1 MGKAGLILCTFSP
14 ANTALIISALVEWGP
29 KASLLKLKFLDL
41 MGQAESTIN
50 KIQKKNKTV
59 KEVDRIKIDLTMLE
73 NEWGKSMSE
82 WEAKEIF
89 SFILVLEISK
99 KGKRI
104 VVSSLK
110 RKFYLVRSIFAEKN
124 LPNFESNHRMLKMS
138 LQEHIKNRID
148 KADRP
153 TEDRA
158 APLLSPNDWLRIQKW
173 LKDHV
178 EGSTYNFTNK
188 RHMAMLSI
196 SLGFSTGL
204 RLTEIHRLRYS
215 DINLDNKG
223 ALKLRIRRSK
233 SNRDGR
239 KLVWQ
244 VAPVHKAENLLCPV
258 QNLIW
263 YITEMKKSTRGGAY
277 VFSDDPEGTKLTRID
292 NLRNYW
298 IWGAKKSGLPS
309 EKWPKAHSFHG
320 AKVNLARA
328 LGYTDEAIVD
338 SMNWQSTSVLQEYLR
353 NKNLKED
360 GVAYELTNM
369 TANDLT
375 AKTSHLW

>member
-1 MGKAGLILCTFSP
+1 
-14 ANTALIISALVEWGP
+14 
-29 KASLLKLKFLDL
+29 
-41 MGQAESTIN
+41 MGQAESTIS
-50 KIQKKNKTV
+50 KIKKKNKTV
-59 KEVDRIKIDLTMLE
+59 KEVERIKIDLTMLE
-73 NEWGKSMSE
+73 EEWDKNKSE

-104 VVSSLK
+104 VTTSLK
-110 RKFYLVRSIFAEKN
+110 RKFFLVRSIFAESN
-124 LPNFESNHRMLKMS
+124 LPNFETNQRMLKMA

-148 KADRP
+148 KAEKP

-158 APLLSPNDWLRIQKW
+158 APLLSPNDWLEIQKW
-173 LKDHV
+173 LREHT

-244 VAPVHKAENLLCPV
+244 VAPVHKAESLLCPV

-263 YITEMKKSTRGGAY
+263 YISEMKKSTRGGAY
-277 VFSDDPEGTKLTRID
+277 VFSDDPEGEKMTRID

-298 IWGAKKSGLPS
+298 VLGAKKAGLPK

-369 TANDLT
+369 TAKELT
-375 AKTSHLW
+375 EKTSHLW